1 MTSMAT
7 ADSADVLNEDWV
19 CGTFSD
25 DDGDWQ
31 HWVCEVKRAHLF
43 LAIQYARAAYRG
55 LVDMIENFGGPYRQL
70 VGEISRLDEIES
82 AITSIAE
89 ELASQEAW
97 HARNGERAWQ
107 VAFYVSK
114 LDLENLVFVLSWYLE
129 TIRERFGQDKPLPS
143 ETAFYDESWNPVGEE
158 IVAHLVSTSAL
169 EHVTASLRQA
179 ATTRVCGCG
188 QEAEKNGYVCPKWKP
203 AKS

>member
-43 LAIQYARAAYRG
+43 LAIKYARAAYRG

-158 IVAHLVSTSAL
+158 IVAHLVDTVTL
-169 EHVTASLRQA
+169 EDVTASLRQA
-179 ATTRVCGCG
+179 VRIRVCGCG

>member
-43 LAIQYARAAYRG
+43 LAIKYARAAYRG

>member
-7 ADSADVLNEDWV
+7 ADSADVLDEDWV

-25 DDGDWQ
+25 DDGVWQ

-55 LVDMIENFGGPYRQL
+55 MVGVIENLKEPYRQL
-70 VGEISRLDEIES
+70 VLGSDRLEEIES
-82 AITSIAE
+82 GITSIAE

-97 HARNGERAWQ
+97 HDRNGDRAWQ

-114 LDLENLVFVLSWYLE
+114 LDLDILVFVLSWYLE
-129 TIRERFGQDKPLPS
+129 TIRQRFGQDKPLPT
-143 ETAFYDESWNPVGEE
+143 ETAFYNESWNPVGEE
-158 IVAHLVSTSAL
+158 IVAHLVDTVTL
-169 EHVTASLRQA
+169 EDVTASLRQA
-179 ATTRVCGCG
+179 ARIRACGCG
-188 QEAEKNGYVCPKWKP
+188 QEAEKNGYVCPKWKL

>member
-1 MTSMAT
+1 MSVKTMV
-7 ADSADVLNEDWV
+7 DCGHVLNEDGV

-25 DDGDWQ
+25 DDGAWQ
-31 HWVCEVKRAHLF
+31 HWVCEVKRAHLL

-55 LVDMIENFGGPYRQL
+55 MVCVIENLKEPYRQL
-70 VGEISRLDEIES
+70 VLGSDRLEEIES
-82 AITSIAE
+82 GIECAAE

-97 HARNGERAWQ
+97 HDRNGERAWQ

-114 LDLENLVFVLSWYLE
+114 LDLDILVFAVSWYLE
-129 TIRERFGQDKPLPS
+129 TIRQRFGQDKPLPT
-143 ETAFYDESWNPVGEE
+143 ETAFCDESWNPVGEE

>member
-55 LVDMIENFGGPYRQL
+55 LVGMIENFGGPYRQL

-158 IVAHLVSTSAL
+158 IVAHLVDTVTL
-169 EHVTASLRQA
+169 ESVTASLRQA
-179 ATTRVCGCG
+179 VRIRVCGCG

-203 AKS
+203 AKA

>member
-1 MTSMAT
+1 MTTMAT

-31 HWVCEVKRAHLF
+31 HWVCEVKQAHLF
-43 LAIQYARAAYRG
+43 LAIKYARAAYRG
-55 LVDMIENFGGPYRQL
+55 MVGMIESLKEPYRQL
-70 VGEISRLDEIES
+70 VLGSDRLDEIES
-82 AITSIAE
+82 GIKCADE

-97 HARNGERAWQ
+97 HDRNGERAWQ

-114 LDLENLVFVLSWYLE
+114 LDLDILIFVLSWYLE
-129 TIRERFGQDKPLPS
+129 TIRQRFSPDKPLPT
-143 ETAFYDESWNPVGEE
+143 ETAFYKESWNPIGEE

-188 QEAEKNGYVCPKWKP
+188 AEAEKNGYVCPKWKP

>member
-7 ADSADVLNEDWV
+7 ADCTDVLNEDGV

-25 DDGDWQ
+25 DDGAWQ

-43 LAIQYARAAYRG
+43 LAIQYARAAFRG
-55 LVDMIENFGGPYRQL
+55 MVGVIESLKEPYRQL
-70 VGEISRLDEIES
+70 VKSSDRLDAIEHFIRC
-82 AITSIAE
+82 ADE
-89 ELASQEAW
+89 ELVSQEAW
-97 HARNGERAWQ
+97 HDRNGERAWQ

-114 LDLENLVFVLSWYLE
+114 LNLDILVFVLSWYLE
-129 TIRERFGQDKPLPS
+129 TIRQRFGQDKPLPT
-143 ETAFYDESWNPVGEE
+143 ETAFYDQSWNPVGEE
-158 IVAHLVSTSAL
+158 IVAHLVDTVTL
-169 EHVTASLRQA
+169 ESITASLRQA
-179 ATTRVCGCG
+179 ARIRVCGCG

>member
-19 CGTFSD
+19 CGTFCN

-31 HWVCEVKRAHLF
+31 HWVCEVKQTHLF
-43 LAIQYARAAYRG
+43 LAINYARSAYRG

-158 IVAHLVSTSAL
+158 IVAHLVDTVTL
-169 EHVTASLRQA
+169 ESVTASLRQA
-179 ATTRVCGCG
+179 VRIRVCGCG

-203 AKS
+203 AKA

>member
-1 MTSMAT
+1 MA
-7 ADSADVLNEDWV
+7 
-19 CGTFSD
+19 
-25 DDGDWQ
+25 
-31 HWVCEVKRAHLF
+31 RAHLF
-43 LAIQYARAAYRG
+43 LAIKYARAAYRG

-129 TIRERFGQDKPLPS
+129 TIRERFGQDKLLPS

-158 IVAHLVSTSAL
+158 IVAHLVDTVTL
-169 EHVTASLRQA
+169 EDVTATKR
-179 ATTRVCGCG
+179 
-188 QEAEKNGYVCPKWKP
+188 
-203 AKS
+203 